1 MRAGGLYHSAQLL
14 RVFEHRAGPEHV
26 VVERLSIM
34 VGHEERGFHRLEQR
48 FLADVRVGIV
58 DEHAGVHVAVG
69 VDVQIGASASDA
81 AADELGVVLEVHR
94 EERLLGAVA
103 ADAAVHL
110 GALLRRRKKLGR
122 GVVADGHVV
131 EVPNEVR
138 AHPDEAV
145 IVLLRG
151 DGLKVRSR
159 IARRN
164 AVEQLALA
172 QKVHRVRRLAVNA
185 VTAAGIG
192 RFLKALERD
201 GRDKVL
207 HAQHIVGE
215 LFVDERAVRKGEE
228 DAVVVIFAELDEI
241 GLADERFAAGVDVH
255 VNAHVLALTDDVID
269 LVKGEIELVAI
280 FRSPAAGTVE
290 IAGAGGIK
298 KDRPGDVAVVLLAE
312 LFLLF
317 AADHVGVD
325 EEIHHDR
332 RENVVIDLVHHVADK
347 IIVRIRR
354 ILDGA
359 ADRGALCRE
368 ASLAERVRPVHQL
381 GQIFLGVLVHE
392 FDRLFDAVFLHG
404 RRYAH

>member
-1 MRAGGLYHSAQLL
+1 M
-14 RVFEHRAGPEHV
+14 
-26 VVERLSIM
+26 
-34 VGHEERGFHRLEQR
+34 
-48 FLADVRVGIV
+48 

-110 GALLRRRKKLGR
+110 GALLRRREKLR
-122 GVVADGHVV
+122 RSVVSDGHVV

-159 IARRN
+159 IARGN
-164 AVEQLALA
+164 TVEQLALA
-172 QKVHRVRRLAVNA
+172 EKVHRVRRLAVNA

-228 DAVVVIFAELDEI
+228 DAVVVLFAELDEI

-332 RENVVIDLVHHVADK
+332 RENVVIDLIHHVADK

-392 FDRLFDAVFLHG
+392 FDRLFDAVLLHG

>member
-1 MRAGGLYHSAQLL
+1 M
-14 RVFEHRAGPEHV
+14 
-26 VVERLSIM
+26 
-34 VGHEERGFHRLEQR
+34 
-48 FLADVRVGIV
+48 
-58 DEHAGVHVAVG
+58 
-69 VDVQIGASASDA
+69 
-81 AADELGVVLEVHR
+81 
-94 EERLLGAVA
+94 
-103 ADAAVHL
+103 
-110 GALLRRRKKLGR
+110 
-122 GVVADGHVV
+122 
-131 EVPNEVR
+131 
-138 AHPDEAV
+138 
-145 IVLLRG
+145 
-151 DGLKVRSR
+151 
-159 IARRN
+159 
-164 AVEQLALA
+164 
-172 QKVHRVRRLAVNA
+172 RRLAVNA

-228 DAVVVIFAELDEI
+228 DAVVVLFAELDEI

-269 LVKGEIELVAI
+269 LVKGEIELVAV

-298 KDRPGDVAVVLLAE
+298 KDRPGDVAVMLLAE

-317 AADHVGVD
+317 DADHVGVD

-332 RENVVIDLVHHVADK
+332 RENIVIDLIHHVADEV
-347 IIVRIRR
+347 IVRIRR

-359 ADRGALCRE
+359 ADRGALARE

-381 GQIFLGVLVHE
+381 GQILLGVLVHE
-392 FDRLFDAVFLHG
+392 FDRLFDAVLLHG